1 MKQGLEL
8 RLLEE
13 ISITSDTQMTRSIWK
28 NLKKKKK
35 KLKSV
40 LRKEKEESG
49 KGDLKLNIQNE
60 NHGIQPHHFM
70 AKLWGNNGNSEK
82 FYVGGSKITA
92 DGDSGLEI
100 KMCFLLRRKVMTRLD
115 NIF

>member
-1 MKQGLEL
+1 MKQGLGL

-13 ISITSDTQMTRSIWK
+13 ISVTSDTHMTRSIWK
-28 NLKKKKK
+28 KLRKKK
-35 KLKSV
+35 KLKIV

-92 DGDSGLEI
+92 DGESGLEI
-100 KMCFLLRRKVMTRLD
+100 KICFLLRIKVTTRLD
-115 NIF
+115 NIL

>member
-13 ISITSDTQMTRSIWK
+13 ISITSDAQVTRSIWK
-28 NLKKKKK
+28 NLKKKQE
-35 KLKSV
+35 LKSV

-70 AKLWGNNGNSEK
+70 AKIWGNNGNSEK

-92 DGDSGLEI
+92 DGASGLEI
-100 KMCFLLRRKVMTRLD
+100 KICFLLR
-115 NIF
+115 